1 MVPRARSDRGGS
13 RQARD
18 SGQFARIKLHPK
30 WGSKRG
36 PRGRLG
42 LDREAGRQIRGDLWF
57 LNCSTNRLK
66 WASTR
71 GPRGRLGSDRTAS
84 PQTPGSG
91 LWVPRMCSPLSIS
104 WPLVY
109 FFDGS
114 GILLSRFLSIG
125 VTARLLEEVSAISS
139 RVPLPGT
146 PFGAGVY
153 VCLCQ
158 NQ

>member
-1 MVPRARSDRGGS
+1 MVSRVRSGRGGS
-13 RQARD
+13 RQARH
-18 SGQFARIKLHPK
+18 SGQFAWIKLHPK

-66 WASTR
+66 WASKR
-71 GPRGRLGSDRTAS
+71 GSRGRLGSDRTAS
-84 PQTPGSG
+84 RQTPGSG
-91 LWVPRMCSPLSIS
+91 LWALSIS

-114 GILLSRFLSIG
+114 GILLSRFLSFG

-139 RVPLPGT
+139 RVPLSGT
-146 PFGAGVY
+146 PFDVGVY